1 MNQTARF
8 GARYFDGR
16 SSRPRAVAVVA
27 EVGGL
32 RIRGEEVDL
41 ERYLREVEVSE
52 RLGSAPRLL
61 RLRDGGYL
69 ESGEHDAVA
78 ASLRV
83 AGHRDG
89 LVSRV
94 QTRWPWALG
103 ALLLTL
109 ALIAAGYLFGLPAVA
124 EFAAKR
130 VPPEM
135 EAALGQRAVK
145 IVDAQMFAP
154 SSLPPA
160 RQAELSAAFARIAPQ
175 DGRTYRLEF
184 RASRIGPNA
193 VALPGGIMVMTDE
206 LVKLARSDDEIIAV
220 LAHELGHIEQR
231 HFMRRLI
238 SGAIV
243 DAADQRGQRP
253 AHRAARHT
261 GRPRLF
267 TRHGARGRSIR
278 DRSAQ
283 AQRPVNGA
291 AGHDAGAARAGAWR
305 EQRQGWQEQQSD
317 QGAALPADP
326 PAHRRADRRNPGG
339 ALSAARPPA
348 TALNLVR
355 PGAAGSLN
363 PRPTST

>member
-1 MNQTARF
+1 VNQTARF

-32 RIRGEEVDL
+32 RIRGEEVD
-41 ERYLREVEVSE
+41 RQVALRDIEASE
-52 RLGSAPRLL
+52 RLGAAPRLL
-61 RLRDGGYL
+61 RLGDGSYL
-69 ESGEHDAVA
+69 ETSEHDAVA
-78 ASLRV
+78 TVLRD

-89 LVSRV
+89 VVSRV

-243 DAADQRGQRP
+243 GAVMTLLTSEASGLLTALPAALADLGYSRDMEREADLFAIDLLKRNGLSTEPLATVLERLEQ
-253 AHRAARHT
+253 AHGASNDKGGKNSRAIKVPRYLLTHPHTDERIAAIRAAR
-261 GRPRLF
+261 
-267 TRHGARGRSIR
+267 
-278 DRSAQ
+278 
-283 AQRPVNGA
+283 
-291 AGHDAGAARAGAWR
+291 
-305 EQRQGWQEQQSD
+305 
-317 QGAALPADP
+317 
-326 PAHRRADRRNPGG
+326 
-339 ALSAARPPA
+339 
-348 TALNLVR
+348 
-355 PGAAGSLN
+355 
-363 PRPTST
+363 

>member
-1 MNQTARF
+1 VNQTAQF

-27 EVGGL
+27 EVDGL
-32 RIRGEEVDL
+32 RIRGEEVD
-41 ERYLREVEVSE
+41 RQVALRDIEVSE
-52 RLGSAPRLL
+52 RLGAAPRLL
-61 RLRDGGYL
+61 RLGDGSYL

-78 ASLRV
+78 TVLRD

-89 LVSRV
+89 VVSRV

-109 ALIAAGYLFGLPAVA
+109 ALIAAGYLYGLPVVA

-130 VPPEM
+130 IPPEM

-238 SGAIV
+238 SSAIV
-243 DAADQRGQRP
+243 GAVMTLLTSEASGLLTALPATLADLGYSRDMEREADLFAIDLLKRNGLSPEPLATMLERLEQAHGASNDKGGTNSKEIKVLRYLLTHPHTDERIAAI
-253 AHRAARHT
+253 RAAR
-261 GRPRLF
+261 
-267 TRHGARGRSIR
+267 
-278 DRSAQ
+278 
-283 AQRPVNGA
+283 
-291 AGHDAGAARAGAWR
+291 
-305 EQRQGWQEQQSD
+305 
-317 QGAALPADP
+317 
-326 PAHRRADRRNPGG
+326 
-339 ALSAARPPA
+339 
-348 TALNLVR
+348 
-355 PGAAGSLN
+355 
-363 PRPTST
+363 